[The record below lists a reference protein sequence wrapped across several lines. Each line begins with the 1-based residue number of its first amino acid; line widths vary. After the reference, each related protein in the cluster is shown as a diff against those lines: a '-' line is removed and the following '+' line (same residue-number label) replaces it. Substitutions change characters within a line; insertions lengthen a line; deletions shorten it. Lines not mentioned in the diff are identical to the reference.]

1 MIQFILADQN
11 LPFAVAL
18 TLMLLIALLEGVM
31 TILGM
36 GLSSLLDSLMPE
48 MDIDMDVDID
58 ADLDADID
66 GADFQASSPLTRVLS
81 WLRIGQVPVLV
92 LLVIF
97 LTAFGLL
104 GLGIQSAATRIS
116 GYFLPVLPAMAGALA
131 LALPLVRLLGGLLAR
146 IMPKDETEAV
156 AEKSFIGLVAV
167 ITTGK
172 ARSGSPAQG
181 RLNDRYGQSH
191 YVMIEPDEAQDEFP
205 QGTQVLLVSR
215 QGATFRAIRNTSA
228 ALRKDK

>member
-1 MIQFILADQN
+1 MIAFVLAGQN
-11 LPFAVAL
+11 LPFAVAI
-18 TLMLLIALLEGVM
+18 TLMLLIALLEGVT

-36 GLSSLLDSLMPE
+36 GLSSILESLMPE
-48 MDIDMDVDID
+48 VDIDMDI
-58 ADLDADID
+58 DADID
-66 GADFQASSPLTRVLS
+66 GADVQPASTLSRMLS
-81 WLRIGQVPVLV
+81 WVRIGQVPVLV

-97 LTAFGLL
+97 LTAFGLI
-104 GLGIQSAATRIS
+104 GFGIQSVATRML
-116 GYFLPVLPAMAGALA
+116 GAFLPVTLATIAAIVLSLPV
-131 LALPLVRLLGGLLAR
+131 VRLFGGMLAR

-172 ARSGSPAQG
+172 ARPGSPAQG

-191 YVMIEPDEAQDEFP
+191 YVMIEPDDADEEFG
-205 QGTQVLLVSR
+205 QGTEVLLVSQ

-228 ALRKDK
+228 ALHKGQ

>member
-1 MIQFILADQN
+1 MIAFVLAGQN
-11 LPFAVAL
+11 LPFAVAI
-18 TLMLLIALLEGVM
+18 TLMLLIALLEGIT

-36 GLSSLLDSLMPE
+36 GLSSILESLMPDA
-48 MDIDMDVDID
+48 DIDMDMD
-58 ADLDADID
+58 ADMD
-66 GADFQASSPLTRVLS
+66 GADVQPASTLSRMLS

-104 GLGIQSAATRIS
+104 GFGIQSVASRMLGA
-116 GYFLPVLPAMAGALA
+116 FLPAALA
-131 LALPLVRLLGGLLAR
+131 TIAAIALSLPVVRLLGGVLAR

-156 AEKSFIGLVAV
+156 AEKSFIGRVAV

-181 RLNDRYGQSH
+181 RLNDRFGQSH
-191 YVMIEPDEAQDEFP
+191 YVMIEPDDADEEFV
-205 QGTQVLLVSR
+205 QGTEVLLVSQ
-215 QGATFRAIRNTSA
+215 QGATFRAIQNTSA
-228 ALRKDK
+228 ALKKEL

>member
-1 MIQFILADQN
+1 
-11 LPFAVAL
+11 
-18 TLMLLIALLEGVM
+18 
-31 TILGM
+31 M
-36 GLSSLLDSLMPE
+36 GLSSILESLMPE
-48 MDIDMDVDID
+48 ADIDMDI
-58 ADLDADID
+58 DADID
-66 GADFQASSPLTRVLS
+66 GADVQLASPLTRMLS

-104 GLGIQSAATRIS
+104 GLGIQSLTTRMFGAFLSVTPATIAAIVIA
-116 GYFLPVLPAMAGALA
+116 LPV
-131 LALPLVRLLGGLLAR
+131 VRLFGGMLAR

-191 YVMIEPDEAQDEFP
+191 YVMIEPDDAEEEFL
-205 QGTQVLLVSR
+205 QGTEVLLVSQR
-215 QGATFRAIRNTSA
+215 GATFSAIRNISK
-228 ALRKDK
+228 ALSKDQ

>member
-1 MIQFILADQN
+1 MIAFILADQN

-18 TLMLLIALLEGVM
+18 TLMLLIAVLEGVT

-36 GLSSLLDSLMPE
+36 GLSSILESLMPE
-48 MDIDMDVDID
+48 VDMDLDID
-58 ADLDADID
+58 ADMD
-66 GADFQASSPLTRVLS
+66 GADIQPSSPLTRMLS

-104 GLGIQSAATRIS
+104 GFGIQSLATRMV
-116 GYFLPVLPAMAGALA
+116 GTFLPVTLA
-131 LALPLVRLLGGLLAR
+131 AIAAIVLALPMVRLLGGMLAR

-172 ARSGSPAQG
+172 ARFGSPAQG

-191 YVMIEPDEAQDEFP
+191 YVMIEPDDAEEEFP
-205 QGTQVLLVSR
+205 QGTEVLLVSQ
-215 QGATFRAIRNTSA
+215 QGATFRAIQNTSA
-228 ALRKDK
+228 ALKKEL